1 MNRNGWIASVLF
13 STLCTACI
21 LTLFSQSARVSA
33 KGGLTPATTLYLD
46 PEASTSPVGD
56 LVPAALHRSAVLH
69 VGSTGGDDAESS
81 GETRATLRLK

>member
-1 MNRNGWIASVLF
+1 MSRNGWIASVLF

-21 LTLFSQSARVSA
+21 LTLFSQAERVSA
-33 KGGLTPATTLYLD
+33 KEGLAPATTLHLD
-46 PEASTSPVGD
+46 PEASASPIGD

-69 VGSTGGDDAESS
+69 VGSTGGEDTEPA

>member
-1 MNRNGWIASVLF
+1 MSRNGWIASVLF

-33 KGGLTPATTLYLD
+33 KEGLAPATTLHLD
-46 PEASTSPVGD
+46 PEASTSP
-56 LVPAALHRSAVLH
+56 VLH

>member
-1 MNRNGWIASVLF
+1 MSRNGWIASVLF

-21 LTLFSQSARVSA
+21 LTLFSQSERAA
-33 KGGLTPATTLYLD
+33 ATEGLSPATTIHLD
-46 PEASTSPVGD
+46 PEDSPAAIGE

-69 VGSTGGDDAESS
+69 VGSTGGDDTEPS

>member
-1 MNRNGWIASVLF
+1 MSRNGWIASVLF

-21 LTLFSQSARVSA
+21 LTLFSQSERAAA
-33 KGGLTPATTLYLD
+33 KEGAPPTATVHLD
-46 PEASTSPVGD
+46 PEASTSPIGD

-69 VGSTGGDDAESS
+69 VGSAGGEDAESS